1 MKWNHLFS
9 LKVFQVIIFVL
20 IVVKHWFLF
29 FFYFSF
35 FLFTFEENGDQFI
48 LYEIDDVVY
57 GAKLN
62 EDDSLKPIEEDE
74 WELVE
79 KIFNEWNEEN
89 NQDEDE

>member
-1 MKWNHLFS
+1 MNNKEK
-9 LKVFQVIIFVL
+9 LKNNIIEVEL
-20 IVVKHWFLF
+20 NDGKKVNANIV
-29 FFYFSF
+29 
-35 FLFTFEENGDQFI
+35 FTFEENGDQFI

-89 NQDEDE
+89 NQD

>member
-1 MKWNHLFS
+1 MNNKEK
-9 LKVFQVIIFVL
+9 LKNNIIQVELNDGKKVNAN
-20 IVVKHWFLF
+20 IV
-29 FFYFSF
+29 
-35 FLFTFEENGDQFI
+35 FTFEENGDQFI

>member
-1 MKWNHLFS
+1 MNNKEK
-9 LKVFQVIIFVL
+9 LKNNIIEVEL
-20 IVVKHWFLF
+20 NDGKKVNANIVM
-29 FFYFSF
+29 S
-35 FLFTFEENGDQFI
+35 FEENGDQFI

>member
-1 MKWNHLFS
+1 MNNKDK
-9 LKVFQVIIFVL
+9 LKNNIIEVEL
-20 IVVKHWFLF
+20 NDGKKVNANIV
-29 FFYFSF
+29 
-35 FLFTFEENGDQFI
+35 FTFEENGDQFI

>member
-1 MKWNHLFS
+1 MNNKEKLNNNIIEVELNDGK
-9 LKVFQVIIFVL
+9 KVNAN
-20 IVVKHWFLF
+20 IV
-29 FFYFSF
+29 
-35 FLFTFEENGDQFI
+35 FTFEENGDQFI

-89 NQDEDE
+89 NQDEDG